1 MSKIEDK
8 VCCKIQERAK
18 FGKTKY
24 GVTLESAG
32 LSALQLLIHAQEEA
46 MDLVNYLE
54 TLIQQHSEFIEN
66 VDEFTKLFDDTRK
79 IPTFQSLQQCDFK
92 PGLYT
97 YKSIDSSDIII
108 ETFNS
113 GYDTNYSR
121 WGNQPETGVRIT
133 HVPTGIKAEASER
146 GNLLYQ
152 NKQIAFERLL
162 NKLNGGEQ

>member
-66 VDEFTKLFDDTRK
+66 VDEFTKVFDDTRK
-79 IPTFQSLQQCDFK
+79 SPTFQSLQQCDFK
-92 PGLYT
+92 PSHYT
-97 YKSIDSSDIII
+97 RENLDPADIII
-108 ETFNS
+108 ETF
-113 GYDTNYSR
+113 
-121 WGNQPETGVRIT
+121 
-133 HVPTGIKAEASER
+133 HVGFAT
-146 GNLLYQ
+146 Q
-152 NKQIAFERLL
+152 
-162 NKLNGGEQ
+162 